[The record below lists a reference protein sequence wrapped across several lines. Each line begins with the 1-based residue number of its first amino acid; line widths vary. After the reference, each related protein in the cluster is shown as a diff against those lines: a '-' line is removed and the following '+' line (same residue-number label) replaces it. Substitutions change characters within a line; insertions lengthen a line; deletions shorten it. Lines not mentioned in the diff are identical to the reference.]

1 MLAGNLV
8 IIRKTSEDLKNN
20 LRKSMKNILIQKAIQ
35 KSSWKRKKRN
45 TKHMVANNI
54 KTFLNIKQKNKRSIE
69 EKYNKT
75 LKNKNTSLIKI
86 N

>member
-1 MLAGNLV
+1 
-8 IIRKTSEDLKNN
+8 
-20 LRKSMKNILIQKAIQ
+20 
-35 KSSWKRKKRN
+35 
-45 TKHMVANNI
+45 MVANNI
-54 KTFLNIKQKNKRSIE
+54 KTFLNIKQKNKMSIE

>member
-35 KSSWKRKKRN
+35 KSSWKRKRN